1 MTKSQIFEKL
11 KTLVPYFLVGLALII
26 AFRVSGSLYVI
37 GDFVQA
43 VWAILSP
50 FFYGFLIAYIIN
62 IPVGF
67 FQKLYSQSTNSFILK
82 KQRGFALLTTFLIIL
97 GILAAASAFVFPAII
112 SSIGEL
118 QENWGTY
125 MEGINAAIA
134 NINALELFE
143 NDVVEIA
150 TGAVMGWLSDFQFE
164 NLQQIVGTITG
175 VGTTVFGAFVA
186 LIASIYILLDKDRIK
201 ALANKLLR
209 VFTPHDFWQ
218 GAVAAGK
225 RLNGYFRQYIRTQTV
240 DGLILG
246 TAATIALYFIGSPF
260 FLILGIM
267 LGVVNYI
274 PIFGSLVGTTVAVIV
289 VMITQEFTTG
299 LIAAAVLFV
308 IQQLDANVLQPRLMG
323 DSFSFS
329 PLLVIIS
336 ITVGSALAGILG
348 MIMAIPMAAILKDV
362 FDEIVDFYDRRKSVK
377 QRREGEI

>member
-37 GDFVQA
+37 GDFVGS

-67 FQKLYSQSTNSFILK
+67 FQKLYGRSKNAFVLK
-82 KQRGFALLTTFLIIL
+82 KQRGLALLTTFLVVLGLFALALSFII
-97 GILAAASAFVFPAII
+97 PAII
-112 SSIGEL
+112 DSIALFAYNFDDYVAGV
-118 QENWGTY
+118 
-125 MEGINAAIA
+125 MVAID
-134 NINALELFE
+134 NINAMGLF
-143 NDVVEIA
+143 DGDILDIA
-150 TGAVMGWLSDFQFE
+150 SDAVMGWLGEITFE
-164 NLQQIVGTITG
+164 TIAQPINAIIG
-175 VGTTVFGAFVA
+175 VGTTVFGMFIS
-186 LIASIYILLDKDRIK
+186 LIASIYILIDKDRIK
-201 ALANKLLR
+201 SLANKLLR

-218 GAVAAGK
+218 GAMVAGK
-225 RLNGYFRQYIRTQTV
+225 RLNGYFRQYIRTQTI

-246 TAATIALYFIGSPF
+246 TVATIALWFIGSPF
-260 FLILGIM
+260 FLVLGIM
-267 LGVVNYI
+267 LGIVNYI
-274 PIFGSLVGTTVAVIV
+274 PIFGSLVGTIIAVIV
-289 VMITQEFTTG
+289 VIFTQDFTTG

-308 IQQLDANVLQPRLMG
+308 IQQIDANIIQPRLMG

-362 FDEIVDFYDRRKSVK
+362 FDEIVDYYDRKKSGK
-377 QRREGEI
+377 SKKTNA